1 VISLMFCF
9 LAILGWG
16 LGCFLINLRA
26 YRDISGHAKVK
37 QPLALSIL
45 FLGIGSA
52 LSAVMFLVVWPQRPF
67 VWIKPRSIF
76 WSLCTGFL
84 YGFGAIMYIV
94 AANKGIPAIIE
105 APIGGL
111 DVIVPTLWYMLYDR
125 ECIDTKTALGYFLS
139 ILSLFLFSGI
149 LSPAS
154 SFRISMGEWST
165 LLWMML
171 SAGTGTICQG
181 EASKDVTLQQF
192 PQLNTWMNVMFCL
205 LCAICACVVSL
216 NDVTN
221 RCYWVSFSVD
231 QILTTLSSICDNLGT
246 GFFTLCFVYA
256 EDFNL
261 MIALSSFYIII
272 PGALGIVVLDEA
284 PTWNVLLGLFLA
296 LAGIIVLSYEAKDVI
311 HSPIEKIPLSKNS
324 FRLEEQGVFKPN
336 RYISVKK
343 LLP

>member
-9 LAILGWG
+9 LASLGWG

-84 YGFGAIMYIV
+84 SGFGCIMYLV
-94 AANKGIPAIIE
+94 AANKGVPAIIE
-105 APIGGL
+105 GPIGGL
-111 DVIVPTLWYMLYDR
+111 HVLVLPLWYMLYDR

-139 ILSLFLFSGI
+139 IASLFLFSGI
-149 LSPAS
+149 LSPGA

-165 LLWMML
+165 LLWLVL
-171 SAGTGTICQG
+171 SWGTGTICQG

-192 PQLNTWMNVMFCL
+192 PQLNTWMNLMFCL
-205 LCAICACVVSL
+205 LCAICACVVSF

-221 RCYWVSFSVD
+221 RRYWVSFTLD
-231 QILTTLSSICDNLGT
+231 QILATLSSICDNLGT
-246 GFFTLCFVYA
+246 GFFTLCCVYA
-256 EDFNL
+256 EDVNL
-261 MIALSSFYIII
+261 MNALSSFNIII
-272 PGALGIVVLDEA
+272 PGILGILVLHEA
-284 PTWNVLLGLFLA
+284 PTWNVLLGLLLA
-296 LAGIIVLSYEAKDVI
+296 LAGMIVLSYRAKEAMD
-311 HSPIEKIPLSKNS
+311 SPIEKMPLSKNS
-324 FRLEEQGVFKPN
+324 FRLERQEIPN
-336 RYISVKK
+336 ADKTTPYLSLQI
-343 LLP
+343 